1 MSLLSRRNT
10 RTAVIALALLAVAA
24 WQLPSFLN
32 AERFRRRLEAGL
44 ERALH
49 RPATFGSASFR
60 LLPRPGFA
68 MENVVVRED
77 PAFGS
82 EPFARIDRIGCD
94 IRWRSLW
101 RSRLEFAR
109 LHLERPSLNV
119 VRNAQGEWNVEKLLL
134 ESGVVSAGAGTTAAA
149 DAMNTFD
156 LDADDGRLDF
166 KVGANK
172 KPFAVTDLR
181 ARLNFD
187 PLRGIVRYQLSGN
200 PLRSDLPVP
209 PPGPLE
215 LTGEWKPGA
224 DLGGLLNASLRTRGA
239 LVYNWVPLL
248 VGYNPEIYGVLDADV
263 RLSGSLRVI
272 KMDGEGRLTQLH
284 RWEVLPPSD
293 PMPVTIHFRG
303 EFDRTRGRV
312 LVESADAAFGDSH
325 AHLTGA
331 AEHIPSAPE
340 LDLVVALERARL
352 EDLLAVGRRLWGYKG
367 SLGVSGRADGLMS
380 IQGVWTE
387 RRYGGFLGARG
398 IRLNTPAGSFPV
410 SDVALRIDSE
420 GAHLAPVRLTLA
432 PRVELVAE
440 GALLRAAPRR
450 GDRQPNLAP
459 HYEVRLTAKS
469 LDLREMVRMGRA
481 LGWRTVQGLDAQGTG
496 NAAFLLAGSAWPL
509 APPTLTGRAELR
521 AARLLL
527 PGLTEPLNIPRAR
540 LQVNGDHVV
549 ADPVTAV
556 LGTSVF
562 SGRLEHQG
570 ERSNPW
576 VFDVKANSLSV
587 EQGARWFDVL
597 GHRPPLPL
605 LERIPG
611 LSSLTARRN
620 VASGLFSALNAKG
633 RFETPTVTYRTL
645 NLEDFRATVEIS
657 GRVFRVTGASFR
669 TGGGRGRGRVDV
681 DLTSAP
687 ARLLGEVT
695 LAGAKLQSL
704 AARFPPA
711 LRKARG
717 GVSGTAQFETR
728 GLSRSEMGANLS
740 ANATVQLKNVSF
752 GEFDPLQSVARRAGW
767 GTLEPPR
774 GEVALPSAS
783 LALVIRDR
791 RVLVTN
797 QLMHVEGAGLT
808 LNGAYNF
815 DGAIDLAVRA
825 DLRRVKRRWLSVTT
839 EDSLALRQ
847 GDFHLVGPLGQPAV
861 QPEVQVSQASR

>member
-1 MSLLSRRNT
+1 
-10 RTAVIALALLAVAA
+10 VIALALLAVAA

-49 RPATFGSASFR
+49 RPAAFGSASFR

-82 EPFARIDRIGCD
+82 EPFARIDRIECD